1 MLNNCS
7 RGDPTDICIGEIGR
21 YLLVLSDA
29 LGNGKRLLSSGQIVD
44 DLKTRLGELSKRF
57 KSPQIPVDTRDAM
70 NRYLSQVKKDLAL
83 FDDHEVSPKD
93 LAEKYEW
100 SGKRMYDFLFS
111 HVPPTDFPGISCE
124 LQNLKVL
131 VEAYN
136 PSSPLVTLLAT
147 WMASSMTLLAQN
159 HNDILSAQEHSH
171 IHIYAVAATKF
182 LDNIGSSSQTEC
194 LKRLDETIQFFRV
207 QEEYANVNRPTSQSL
222 DALEEFNFFVDEL
235 CGCIVNSLYRSDDW
249 PWSYS
254 LDEIMSLSKGV
265 GETLYSGQ
273 SLFCDKNKHEVEQA
287 FRKSVEIL
295 ADATKSEF
303 WDDFADLTKA
313 LCVLGEYSETLREAE
328 LSLCRLSPGR
338 VALADRG
345 GSGTSPLDSD
355 ARKKDDNPDP
365 AAGEDDN
372 TQGSTRTPKAR
383 GGKAPDPDS
392 AHHVDMNRFSRTP
405 CDKLLVALFNEYQAR
420 GEEPTGVTQE
430 KFGKRSIIT
439 LRRKLQK
446 HGHEEVAQANK
457 WTRVKDKKTNQ
468 WKNLYY
474 IGFERGQFSLSFPE
488 KNSHT

>member
-21 YLLVLSDA
+21 YLLVLSHA

-83 FDDHEVSPKD
+83 FDDHEASPKD

-171 IHIYAVAATKF
+171 IHIYAGAATKF
-182 LDNIGSSSQTEC
+182 LDNIGSSSQKKC
-194 LKRLDETIQFFRV
+194 LKRLDETIRFFKV

-222 DALEEFNFFVDEL
+222 DALKEFNDLVADL
-235 CGCIVNSLYRSDDW
+235 CIAIEKSLDQWGDCRC
-249 PWSYS
+249 SYS
-254 LDEIMSLSKGV
+254 VDHIMSLSEGV
-265 GETLYSGQ
+265 GETLYSAGQ
-273 SLFCDKNKHEVEQA
+273 SLFCEKDKHEVEQA
-287 FRKSVEIL
+287 FQKIVEIL
-295 ADATKSEF
+295 AHATKSEF

-313 LCVLGEYSETLREAE
+313 LDVLMEYCETLLDAE
-328 LSLCRLSPGR
+328 LSLCKLSPGR

-345 GSGTSPLDSD
+345 GPGNAAKVNDLPVDAGGKVGHGGSGGQGGGAILANSSAMTGE
-355 ARKKDDNPDP
+355 ARALAVLVIHPEWTNKKIAE
-365 AAGEDDN
+365 AAGVHEKSLN
-372 TQGSTRTPKAR
+372 RYKKFKAAQAAVKEV
-383 GGKAPDPDS
+383 GKA
-392 AHHVDMNRFSRTP
+392 A
-405 CDKLLVALFNEYQAR
+405 LL
-420 GEEPTGVTQE
+420 
-430 KFGKRSIIT
+430 K
-439 LRRKLQK
+439 
-446 HGHEEVAQANK
+446 GH
-457 WTRVKDKKTNQ
+457 KTSDGDLEAYDEIN
-468 WKNLYY
+468 
-474 IGFERGQFSLSFPE
+474 
-488 KNSHT
+488 